1 MLRVCL
7 TPLFPAPTQGQARGQ
22 YPVAVAEFCVS
33 AEGRGYTGRLPSLT
47 LVVTRAVGSRATDLP
62 SRLVSDPGEGPVR
75 PLAGRAG
82 HPALDLGRVSG

>member
-1 MLRVCL
+1 MLTLAKVCAKK
-7 TPLFPAPTQGQARGQ
+7 PGQFNDKRWNPDGTMG
-22 YPVAVAEFCVS
+22 E
-33 AEGRGYTGRLPSLT
+33 ERGYTGRLPSLT